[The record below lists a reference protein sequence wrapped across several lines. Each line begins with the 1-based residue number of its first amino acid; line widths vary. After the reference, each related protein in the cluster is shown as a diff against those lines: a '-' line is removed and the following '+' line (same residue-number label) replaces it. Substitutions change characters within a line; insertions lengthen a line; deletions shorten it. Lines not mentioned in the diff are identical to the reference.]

1 MESGVKLPG
10 NLFYLEDLQNRDGVY
25 ADRVDA
31 GRVLAGQLAVRDLAD
46 PLLLAVPA
54 GGVPVAKAVADELG
68 WPLAA
73 AVVSKVLVPWNTEA
87 GYGAVAWDGTVRL
100 NQALLGRLGLSD
112 EEVTAGLA
120 VTRKKVAGR
129 VRRMMGEGGM
139 PPLEGRSAVL
149 VDDGLASGFT
159 LLTAVAALKKAA
171 PARLVVAVPTGHRDA
186 ACRIADKV
194 DMLVCPNL
202 RSRYPFAV
210 ASAYRQW
217 RDVDEKEA
225 ERLLEAARE
234 PSSG

>member
-1 MESGVKLPG
+1 MKLPD
-10 NLFYLEDLQNRDGVY
+10 NLYFLEDLRNRDRVY
-25 ADRVDA
+25 ADRTDA
-31 GRVLAGQLAVRDLAD
+31 GRVLAGQLEACGLAD
-46 PLLLAVPA
+46 PHLLAVPA
-54 GGVPVAKAVADELG
+54 GGVPVAKAVADALG
-68 WPLAA
+68 WPLTA

-100 NQALLGRLGLSD
+100 NHALLGQLGLSD
-112 EEVTAGLA
+112 EEVAAGLA

-139 PPLEGRSAVL
+139 PPLAGHSAVL

-186 ACRIADKV
+186 ACRLAEEV
-194 DMLVCPNL
+194 DIVVCPNL

-225 ERLLEAARE
+225 ERVLAMVR
-234 PSSG
+234 